1 MRLFAA
7 IAVAFL
13 ATATVHVAPALAEP
27 PAKLS
32 PKLQDIHKL
41 MEITGAAALG
51 AQVMQ
56 QLIPTFRQ
64 SMPNVPQKFWDDFS
78 KEANPN
84 ELVDRVAVIYDK
96 YLTHEE
102 VRQIIKFYETPVG
115 KKLVSVLPQV
125 TQESM
130 VVGQNWG
137 RELGERVVKR
147 LQAEQNKEK

>member
-1 MRLFAA
+1 MRLAA
-7 IAVAFL
+7 
-13 ATATVHVAPALAEP
+13 ATVAALFLCAASPSLAEP
-27 PAKLS
+27 PAKMS
-32 PKLQDIHKL
+32 PKLADIHRL

-78 KEANPN
+78 KEADPN
-84 ELVDRVAVIYDK
+84 ELVNRVALIYDK
-96 YLTHEE
+96 YLSHEE
-102 VRQIIKFYETPVG
+102 VKQIIKFYETPVG

-147 LQAEQNKEK
+147 LQAEQNKGK